1 MKKTQHPVTAIKV
14 GTRVLQY
21 PITTE
26 KAVGMIERENK
37 MLFVVDSRVNRKQ
50 VKEAVEKTYNVKVE
64 KVNIMN
70 AIDGRKKAFVKL
82 AKGYSA
88 DDIAAKLKIA

>member
-1 MKKTQHPVTAIKV
+1 MRI
-14 GTRVLQY
+14 LQY
-21 PITTE
+21 PVTTE

-37 MLFVVDSRVNRKQ
+37 IVFVVDTRANRKQ
-50 VKEAVEKTYNVKVE
+50 VKEAIEKTYNVKVDY
-64 KVNIMN
+64 VNVMIT
-70 AIDGRKKAFVKL
+70 IDGRKKAFIKL

>member
-1 MKKTQHPVTAIKV
+1 MKKAQRPATAIKP
-14 GTRVLQY
+14 GMRVLQY
-21 PITTE
+21 PVTTE

-37 MLFVVDSRVNRKQ
+37 IVFVVDSRVNRKQ
-50 VKEAVEKTYNVKVE
+50 VKEAVEKTYNVKVL

-70 AIDGRKKAFVKL
+70 SIDGRKKAFIKL

-88 DDIAAKLKIA
+88 DDIAARLKIA

>member
-1 MKKTQHPVTAIKV
+1 MLYPV
-14 GTRVLQY
+14 
-21 PITTE
+21 TTE

-37 MLFVVDSRVNRKQ
+37 MVFVVDNRADKKQ

-64 KVNIMN
+64 KVNVMN
-70 AIDGRKKAFVKL
+70 SLDGRKKAFVKL
-82 AKGYSA
+82 AKGYTA

>member
-1 MKKTQHPVTAIKV
+1 MRI
-14 GTRVLQY
+14 LQY
-21 PITTE
+21 PVTTE

-37 MLFVVDSRVNRKQ
+37 IVFIVHPKADKRQ
-50 VKEAVEKTYNVKVE
+50 VKEAIETTYKVKVD

-70 AIDGRKKAFVKL
+70 GIDGRKKAFIKL
-82 AKGYSA
+82 AKGYRA

>member
-1 MKKTQHPVTAIKV
+1 MRI
-14 GTRVLQY
+14 LQY

-37 MLFVVDSRVNRKQ
+37 IVFVVDTRADKKQ
-50 VKEAVEKTYNVKVE
+50 IKEAVEKTYNVKVE
-64 KVNIMN
+64 KVNVMN
-70 AIDGRKKAFVKL
+70 GIDGRKKAFIKL

>member
-1 MKKTQHPVTAIKV
+1 M
-14 GTRVLQY
+14 RVLQY
-21 PITTE
+21 PVTTE

-37 MLFVVDSRVNRKQ
+37 IVFIVDTRADKKQ
-50 VKEAVEKTYNVKVE
+50 IKEAVEKTYNVKVE
-64 KVNIMN
+64 KVNVLN
-70 AIDGRKKAFVKL
+70 AIDGRKKAFIKL

>member
-1 MKKTQHPVTAIKV
+1 MKVLLYPV
-14 GTRVLQY
+14 
-21 PITTE
+21 TTE

-37 MLFVVDSRVNRKQ
+37 MVFVVDNRADKKQ

-64 KVNIMN
+64 KVNVMN
-70 AIDGRKKAFVKL
+70 SLDGRKKAFVKL
-82 AKGYSA
+82 AKGYTA

>member
-1 MKKTQHPVTAIKV
+1 MK
-14 GTRVLQY
+14 VLLY
-21 PITTE
+21 PLTTE
-26 KAVGMIERENK
+26 KAVGMIERENRIIFIVDTRSDKK
-37 MLFVVDSRVNRKQ
+37 M
-50 VKEAVEKTYNVKVE
+50 VKEAIEKVYSVKVE

-70 AIDGRKKAFVKL
+70 TIDGRKKAFIKL

>member
-1 MKKTQHPVTAIKV
+1 MRI
-14 GTRVLQY
+14 LQY
-21 PITTE
+21 PVTTE

-37 MLFVVDSRVNRKQ
+37 IVFVVDARANRKQ
-50 VKEAVEKTYNVKVE
+50 VKEAIEKAYNVKVE

-70 AIDGRKKAFVKL
+70 SIHGKKKAFVKL

>member
-1 MKKTQHPVTAIKV
+1 MKI
-14 GTRVLQY
+14 LQY
-21 PITTE
+21 PLTTE

-37 MLFVVDSRVNRKQ
+37 IVFVVDSRATKVQ
-50 VKEAVEKTYNVKVE
+50 VKEAIEKTYNVKVE
-64 KVNIMN
+64 KVNVMN
-70 AIDGRKKAFVKL
+70 SLHGKKKAFIKL